1 MAGKL
6 NIANLKEEEKEKL
19 RQYVESL
26 KAIKKEISKLV
37 NKGKSPKMPKEIKE
51 KKIGGNNS
59 TGLYYKL
66 K

>member
-19 RQYVESL
+19 RQYVDSL
-26 KAIKKEISKLV
+26 KEIKKEISKLV
-37 NKGKSPKMPKEIKE
+37 NKGKSPMPKEIKE

-59 TGLYYKL
+59 TGLHYKL
-66 K
+66 NK